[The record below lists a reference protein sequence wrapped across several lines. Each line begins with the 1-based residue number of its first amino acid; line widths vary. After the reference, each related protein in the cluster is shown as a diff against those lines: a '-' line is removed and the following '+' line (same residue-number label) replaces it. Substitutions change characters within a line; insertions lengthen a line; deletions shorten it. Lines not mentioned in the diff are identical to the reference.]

1 MKDISPTYQA
11 IRAGFTL
18 LELLVTMAI
27 SSVILL
33 ALAALVT
40 QSTGNYALSQRSV
53 NHLSQ
58 ARAFF
63 QLFQSEISNRLP
75 DSPLI
80 LRSSLTSEPKVIDQI
95 AFVRTLTNHEQNP
108 DTPGDLATSCYYVAF
123 VGDSDQRM
131 NPKLFRKTLNPTE
144 TQSLIEGVDEAE
156 FPEVDPSM
164 DESVI
169 DSVLSFKVTPMYFN
183 RTSGSDEPWDKAITN
198 SPSYIELNIRT
209 VDESLSV
216 RLTDRSAW
224 KRLAVIPKEAERQ
237 YIREVSY
244 KLSIGK

>member
-11 IRAGFTL
+11 IREGFTL

-40 QSTGNYALSQRSV
+40 QTTDGYVLSQRSV

-75 DSPLI
+75 DTPLI
-80 LRSSLTSEPKVIDQI
+80 LRSSLTSEPEVIDQI
-95 AFVRTLTNHEQNP
+95 AFVRTLTHDEQNP
-108 DTPGDLATSCYYVAF
+108 DSPGDLATSCYYVAF
-123 VGDSDQRM
+123 VEDSDQRI
-131 NPKLFRKTLNPTE
+131 NPKLFRKTINSKE
-144 TQSLIEGVDEAE
+144 TQRLTEGVDEAE
-156 FPEVDPSM
+156 FPEVDPSI

-169 DSVLSFKVTPMYFN
+169 DSVMSFKVTPMYFN
-183 RTSGSDEPWDKAITN
+183 QVSGSDEPWDETKN
-198 SPSYIELNIRT
+198 DSPSYIELNIRT

-224 KRLAVIPKEAERQ
+224 KRLAISPKESERQ

>member
-11 IRAGFTL
+11 TRTGFTL

-33 ALAALVT
+33 TLAALVT
-40 QSTGNYALSQRSV
+40 QSTDGYVLSQRSV

-63 QLFQSEISNRLP
+63 QLVQSEISNRLP
-75 DSPLI
+75 ETPLI
-80 LRSSLTSEPKVIDQI
+80 LRSSLNSEPEVIDQI
-95 AFVRTLTNHEQNP
+95 AFVRTLTNDEQAL
-108 DTPGDLATSCYYVAF
+108 DSPGDLATSCYYMAF
-123 VGDSDQRM
+123 VEDSDQRI

-144 TQSLIEGVDEAE
+144 TQIFIEGVDEAK
-156 FPEVDPSM
+156 FPEVDPSI
-164 DESVI
+164 DEIVI
-169 DSVLSFKVTPMYFN
+169 DSVLSFKVIPMYFN
-183 RTSGSDEPWDKAITN
+183 QVTGSDEIWDKAIAN

-216 RLTDRSAW
+216 RLTDQSLW
-224 KRLAVIPKEAERQ
+224 KRIAISPKAAERQ
-237 YIREVSY
+237 YIWEVTY